1 LFAWWKDAVALHYY
15 ITQIKKL
22 AYLIGFK
29 YHYED
34 DREFYRITNPM
45 KKYLVVN
52 TPGAF
57 GSFLSWLIDC
67 YLVKEVGKSPF
78 LESGNSHGRKVISTS
93 SWDIVLPSLQQK
105 YKDGVFDGAEVIG
118 IHWPDKFFSYV
129 LHASLDRT
137 HHGQYGASGVA
148 FAEKNFHD
156 FVHRHDA
163 RLEDGT
169 VWMTSYLPRLKE
181 YFNFDCN
188 ADTPT
193 VPRLVLRNL
202 FWLNM
207 AAEKEHTWTTT
218 NDLIKQSNHAKI
230 SIETILDYNAL
241 RKHFSD
247 MFGYEL
253 DFAEIHKQFIDK
265 NKSLSEFNTAMTVID
280 AVKNNQHI
288 AIPSLSVVAECI
300 IMWYLEK
307 HFFNIYFFNIPFYFK
322 NTSEILEYVDHY
334 PSYMKNPNKF
344 YQTNW
349 RDFKNE

>member
-1 LFAWWKDAVALHYY
+1 
-15 ITQIKKL
+15 
-22 AYLIGFK
+22 
-29 YHYED
+29 
-34 DREFYRITNPM
+34 
-45 KKYLVVN
+45 
-52 TPGAF
+52 
-57 GSFLSWLIDC
+57 
-67 YLVKEVGKSPF
+67 
-78 LESGNSHGRKVISTS
+78 
-93 SWDIVLPSLQQK
+93 
-105 YKDGVFDGAEVIG
+105 
-118 IHWPDKFFSYV
+118 V
-129 LHASLDRT
+129 LHAGLDRT
-137 HHGQYGASGVA
+137 NNGQYGESGVA
-148 FAEKNFHD
+148 FAEKNFHE
-156 FVHRHDA
+156 FVHRHGA
-163 RLEDGT
+163 KLEDGT

-230 SIETILDYNAL
+230 SIETILEYDVL
-241 RKHFSD
+241 RKYLSD
-247 MFGYEL
+247 MFGYDL